1 MNVTSYRLLMLYTQ
15 AIHHTYAGNSKPT
28 SPQYFLIDSSDSYV
42 AVFGSKTE
50 LCDLNNLL

>member
-15 AIHHTYAGNSKPT
+15 AMHHTYAGNSKPA
-28 SPQYFLIDSSDSYV
+28 SQYSLIDSSDSFV

-50 LCDLNNLL
+50 LWDLNNLL